1 MSGVHA
7 LQSKVI
13 CQQPE
18 PTKTGL
24 PLAVMVV
31 EREDV
36 PWQTQGWAGVRVQT
50 KRPRLQGEETTKEL
64 LAYRQS
70 NRKEEGK
77 PKMAFANRPL
87 FFFFFSPT
95 LEAGRWS
102 WMVQPLLPSCIQV
115 LKVKHWGR
123 RQLTLQNFL

>member
-31 EREDV
+31 EGEDV

-64 LAYRQS
+64 LAYKQS

-87 FFFFFSPT
+87 FFFFFPP
-95 LEAGRWS
+95 LWRQEDGAGWS
-102 WMVQPLLPSCIQV
+102 NNCFPHAYKC
-115 LKVKHWGR
+115 LK
-123 RQLTLQNFL
+123 